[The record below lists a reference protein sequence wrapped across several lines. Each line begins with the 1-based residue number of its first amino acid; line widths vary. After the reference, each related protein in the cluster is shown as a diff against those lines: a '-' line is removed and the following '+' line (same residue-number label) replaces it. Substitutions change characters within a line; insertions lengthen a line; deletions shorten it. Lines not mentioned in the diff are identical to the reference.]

1 MPTTRRTRTISA
13 DPDAVWR
20 VVEDPSHMP
29 RWWPG
34 VARMEGVHEDR
45 FTQVILTKKG
55 RPVRVDFRV
64 LESEPPGGEEAGRG
78 RVSWEQDIIG
88 TPFERL
94 LNESIT
100 ELELEPAD
108 AGTRVKIE
116 QRHKLRGYSRY
127 GGFMLRRAT
136 RAKLDEALEG
146 LERICG

>member
-20 VVEDPSHMP
+20 VVEDPNHMP

-34 VARMEGVHEDR
+34 VTRMEGVHEDR

>member
-1 MPTTRRTRTISA
+1 VPTTRRTRTISA
-13 DPDAVWR
+13 SPESVFVVVADP
-20 VVEDPSHMP
+20 EHMP

-34 VARMEGVHEDR
+34 VSRMEGVHEGH

-55 RPVRVDFRV
+55 RPVRVDFRM
-64 LESEPPGGEEAGRG
+64 LESEPPGGDVASPAH
-78 RVSWEQDIIG
+78 VSWEQDIVG

-100 ELELEPAD
+100 EVEVAPAD
-108 AGTRVKIE
+108 GGSVVKIE

-136 RAKLDEALEG
+136 RRKLDEALES
-146 LERICG
+146 LERILS